1 MKILIKLFAM
11 FVFVLSLT
19 GCSSTQALNDL
30 FETKIIIKEIE
41 AWLNLM
47 PGGPGS
53 FHITGK
59 YFLSDELADD
69 EVFLDKVIITEG
81 EQTYYNIK
89 PEIHPQESDQKGLKE
104 FQFYNSID
112 TSINPMLRNKDKID
126 VKLIFSYNKNLIEK
140 SFRNVQL
147 NKVY

>member
-30 FETKIIIKEIE
+30 FETNIIIKEIE

-140 SFRNVQL
+140 SFRYVQL
-147 NKVY
+147 N

>member
-1 MKILIKLFAM
+1 M
-11 FVFVLSLT
+11 FVFILGLT
-19 GCSSTQALNDL
+19 DCSSKQALDDL

-89 PEIHPQESDQKGLKE
+89 PEIHPQETDQKELKE
-104 FQFYNSID
+104 FRFYNSVD
-112 TSINPMLRNKDKID
+112 TYINPVLRNKEKID
-126 VKLIFSYNKNLIEK
+126 VKLIFSYNKKLVEK
-140 SFRNVQL
+140 SFRNVTL